1 MDLGLSGRVAIVAAA
16 SKGLGRAV
24 AEELAR
30 EGAHVAIC
38 ARTAGALEETAAEI
52 QKATGREVFQRAL
65 DVTDS
70 RADSGVVAGV
80 ENRVGRVDICVTNSR
95 GPPANLFN
103 NNPPQA
109 RRSAV
114 DQRLMST
121 TYFATEVV

>member
-38 ARTAGALEETAAEI
+38 ARTAGALEETAAQI

-70 RADSGVVAGV
+70 KAVSGFVSDVG
-80 ENRVGRVDICVTNSR
+80 NRVCRDAISVSNSGR
-95 GPPANLFN
+95 PPANLF
-103 NNPPQA
+103 
-109 RRSAV
+109 
-114 DQRLMST
+114 T
-121 TYFATEVV
+121 